1 MFGYVKLQSSELLVR
16 EYELY
21 KAIYCGVCRAMKKK
35 TGCLSSFSLSYD
47 FVFLSVVRMVM
58 SDDRELKCEKHRCIA
73 HPIKP
78 RNMIVNDSID
88 YSARSAAVLS
98 YLKVKDDIA
107 DSGFIK
113 RIALYSVLPYIS
125 LAKARANLP
134 MLLSEAKEDIR
145 ELSEN
150 EKKKCASVD
159 CVADIF
165 GRLLGRIFSFDM
177 DSERADI
184 AQKIGYRLG
193 KIIYELDALD
203 DYPRDVRK
211 KNYNPYACLYGYDG
225 LSRLQADSIKCAV
238 TLELYEL
245 EKQINRI
252 DFSGRD
258 AAEHIIKNVL
268 YLGLVSELERICKKY
283 NGTVKSTDDKEKVE
297 NIYNAHSTDTE
308 NTDNE
313 ENIVDAKDD
322 DDAQYRENKSE
333 R

>member
-35 TGCLSSFSLSYD
+35 TGCLSSFTLSYD
-47 FVFLSVVRMVM
+47 FVFLSVVRMVLAG
-58 SDDRELKCEKHRCIA
+58 DGELKCEKHRCMA
-73 HPIKP
+73 HPFRA
-78 RNMIVNDSID
+78 RNMIIDDEID

-107 DSGFIK
+107 DSGFL
-113 RIALYSVLPYIS
+113 RRMALYAVLPYVS
-125 LAKARANLP
+125 VAKSRANLP
-134 MLLSEAKEDIR
+134 KLLDEARDDIS

-165 GRLLGRIFSFDM
+165 GKLLSRIFSFGLDGEK
-177 DSERADI
+177 SDI
-184 AQKIGYRLG
+184 ANKIGYRLG

-203 DYPRDVRK
+203 DYKRDVK
-211 KNYNPYACLYGYDG
+211 NKNYNPFACLYGNDG
-225 LSRLQADSIKCAV
+225 LAKAQIQNIKCAI

-245 EKQINRI
+245 EKEINRI
-252 DFSGRD
+252 DFGGRD
-258 AAEHIIKNVL
+258 AAQHIIKNVL

-283 NGTVKSTDDKEKVE
+283 TELCDSKSDIGKAEDKQGEK
-297 NIYNAHSTDTE
+297 D
-308 NTDNE
+308 
-313 ENIVDAKDD
+313 
-322 DDAQYRENKSE
+322 
-333 R
+333 